1 MKLKLLL
8 CFLIPFGLSSQNLDN
23 KLNIKYESGIES
35 LISKNEKI
43 QKDNDG
49 ILGWRIQL
57 TFKSTKEEIK
67 KTRKEFIKLYPNI
80 PSYLTYDS
88 PYYRICVGNFRTKL
102 EALRLK
108 NFIRKNYI
116 EAYPVKKTIERSLL
130 EI

>member
-8 CFLIPFGLSSQNLDN
+8 CFLIPFGLLSQNLDN
-23 KLNIKYESGIES
+23 KVNIKYESGIES